1 MKSRNK
7 TILSALSV
15 AALAGSLLAGCG
27 TGASSTQGTDPAPA
41 ASNNTAEA
49 PKSKFPEKPIQLVV
63 PYAAGGGT
71 DITARTLANAVSKYL
86 PNKGTVVVENKPGA
100 SGTIGLTGLTQAK
113 PDGYMISMATIGN
126 LSIQPNYGKT
136 PYSFDSFEPILIA
149 NSVPHVLV
157 VKADAPWKTIDEWFD
172 YVKNNPNAFTYSTP
186 GVGNTQ
192 HLNLEAVALKDN
204 LKLKHVPYDG
214 AAPAITALLGG
225 HVKGAVVQVHE
236 AKPQVDSGELRIL
249 ANIGTTK
256 SDAIP
261 DAPLLAERGYTG
273 YNAWTGIV
281 APKGTPKEVVT
292 ILHDAFKKALEDP
305 EVIED
310 FKKIGISP
318 AYSGPEDFKKIA
330 EETYKSTG
338 DVAKKIGLIK

>member
-1 MKSRNK
+1 MKSKNK
-7 TILSALSV
+7 TILSVFSAV
-15 AALAGSLLAGCG
+15 ALAGSVLAGCG
-27 TGASSTQGTDPAPA
+27 TGSSSTASGTAPTA
-41 ASNNTAEA
+41 TNTATEA

-71 DITARTLANAVSKYL
+71 DITARTLANVVSKYL
-86 PNKGTVVVENKPGA
+86 PNNGSVVVENKPGA

-113 PDGYMISMATIGN
+113 PDGYVISMATIGN
-126 LSIQPNYGKT
+126 LAIQPNYGKT

-149 NSVPHVLV
+149 TSVPHVLV
-157 VKADAPWKTIDEWFD
+157 VQADAPWKTVDEWLD
-172 YVKNNPNAFTYSTP
+172 YAQNNPNGFTYSTP

-192 HLNLEAVALKDN
+192 HLNLEAVALKDG
-204 LKLKHVPYDG
+204 LKLRHLPYDG

-236 AKPQVDSGELRIL
+236 AKAQVDAGELRIL
-249 ANIGTTK
+249 ANIGTSK

-292 ILHDAFKKALEDP
+292 ILQDAFKKALEDP
-305 EVIED
+305 EVIEN

-318 AYSGPEDFKKIA
+318 AYSGPDDFKKIA
-330 EETYKSTG
+330 EETFTSTRE
-338 DVAKKIGLIK
+338 VAKNVGLIK